1 MDPNFILVRSMAK
14 ALPSLDRRSAEECL
28 KQSASGA
35 TLVDLRGPVAFCEG
49 HPPGALSVRFDDR
62 HLPERL
68 AKVVRAEAPVLLLA
82 DDSDQAVAAAAQ
94 LRDAGREVIGPA
106 DVTPGAWEAAGASWV
121 ALASI
126 ESGALSEDAASRAF
140 HVLDVREPLEWEVG
154 HVPGAQLIALGDLC
168 ERVAEVTR
176 DRDVA
181 VICEAGVRSASAASL
196 LQAAG
201 FTRLFNVSDGTA
213 GYRRSGRTLEM
224 ASPQTEED

>member
-1 MDPNFILVRSMAK
+1 MPGSGRL
-14 ALPSLDRRSAEECL
+14 SAEECRERMVG
-28 KQSASGA
+28 GA
-35 TLVDLRGPVAFCEG
+35 ALVDLREPAAFCEA

-62 HLPERL
+62 HLPERI
-68 AKVVRAEAPVLLLA
+68 AKVVRAQAPVMLLA
-82 DDSDQAVAAAAQ
+82 NDSDQAASAAAQ
-94 LRDAGREVIGPA
+94 LRDAGREFIGTVDAVP
-106 DVTPGAWEAAGASWV
+106 DAWAAAGASWV
-121 ALASI
+121 TLASI
-126 ESGALSEDAASRAF
+126 DSDALAEDATSRAF
-140 HVLDVREPLEWEVG
+140 HVLDVREPIEWEVG

-213 GYRRSGRTLEM
+213 GYRRSGRSLEM
-224 ASPQTEED
+224 AGPQTEED

>member
-1 MDPNFILVRSMAK
+1 MPGFDH
-14 ALPSLDRRSAEECL
+14 RSAEECL
-28 KQSASGA
+28 EQIASGA
-35 TLVDLRGPVAFCEG
+35 ALVDVREPAAFCEA

-62 HLPERL
+62 HLAERV
-68 AKVVRAEAPVLLLA
+68 AKVVRTEAPVLLLA

-94 LRDAGREVIGPA
+94 LRDAGREVIGTA
-106 DVTPGAWEAAGASWV
+106 NVTPDAWEAAGASWV
-121 ALASI
+121 PLASI
-126 ESGALSEDAASRAF
+126 ESDALSEDAASRTF

-154 HVPGAQLIALGDLC
+154 HVPGAQLIALGDLY
-168 ERVAEVTR
+168 ERIAEVTR

-213 GYRRSGRTLEM
+213 GYRRSGRSLEI
-224 ASPQTEED
+224 AGPQKEED

>member
-1 MDPNFILVRSMAK
+1 MPWSDHL
-14 ALPSLDRRSAEECL
+14 SAEECIERV
-28 KQSASGA
+28 SSGA
-35 TLVDLRGPVAFCEG
+35 ALVDLREPAAFCEG

-62 HLPERL
+62 HLAERV

-94 LRDAGREVIGPA
+94 LRDAGREVIGTA
-106 DVTPGAWEAAGASWV
+106 DVTPDAWEAADASWV
-121 ALASI
+121 PLASI
-126 ESGALSEDAASRAF
+126 ESGALSEDAASRTF
-140 HVLDVREPLEWEVG
+140 HILDVREPLEWEVG

-168 ERVAEVTR
+168 DRVDDVTR

-213 GYRRSGRTLEM
+213 GYRRSGRSLEM
-224 ASPQTEED
+224 ASPQTEQD